1 MQTPIPARLRQLEP
15 LTEILEAAA
24 MAAAKGAKK
33 IAKSRHK
40 RRGFQSLRPGPA
52 TPLWNELASACEAHL
67 TRHGD
72 KVRLGRIIGL
82 PRQRIHQLLVAKTAC
97 ADAER
102 TLQLMVWLSAR
113 RRGQTPA

>member
-1 MQTPIPARLRQLEP
+1 MPIPARLRQLEP

-24 MAAAKGAKK
+24 LAAMMGVKK
-33 IAKSRHK
+33 ITKSRHK
-40 RRGFQSLRPGPA
+40 RRGFQALRPGPE
-52 TPLWNELASACEAHL
+52 TPLWNELAVACEAQL

-102 TLQLMVWLSAR
+102 TLLLMGWLSAR
-113 RRGQTPA
+113 RKGQTPA